1 MVRSFW
7 WNYRWLCG
15 SDNFI
20 YHQGLLTMEKEVIA
34 VIDKIRPY
42 IQRDG
47 GDIEF
52 VSVDDQGVVK
62 VRMLGACVG
71 CGLIDITLKD
81 GLEALLLDEV
91 PGVTEVVLDL
101 EEDLF

>member
-1 MVRSFW
+1 
-7 WNYRWLCG
+7 
-15 SDNFI
+15 
-20 YHQGLLTMEKEVIA
+20 MEKEVIA

-62 VRMLGACVG
+62 VRMIGACVG

>member
-1 MVRSFW
+1 
-7 WNYRWLCG
+7 
-15 SDNFI
+15 
-20 YHQGLLTMEKEVIA
+20 MEKEVIA